1 MVCDY
6 CNLFDVYLLCP
17 STCRMV
23 KAKIHVYIQK
33 SRNVG
38 QVAWYSVAEY
48 YRAALRNCGKFRRK
62 IPKDTGY

>member
-1 MVCDY
+1 
-6 CNLFDVYLLCP
+6 
-17 STCRMV
+17 MV